1 MEAFRIIAERRIN
14 QAISDGSLTFE
25 QWKDVPLVLE
35 DDSFVP
41 PDLKMAYKVLKN
53 SGHLPQEIV
62 DRREVQ
68 RLEELIAS
76 SEDEHIR
83 LQQMRKL
90 EVLLMKMECRR
101 DRPLN
106 LQAHVNYYA
115 RVVEKVEL
123 KKKTP

>member
-14 QAISDGSLTFE
+14 QAIAEGSLSFD

-41 PDLKMAYKVLKN
+41 ADLKMAYKILKN
-53 SGHLPQEIV
+53 SGHVPQEIL
-62 DRREVQ
+62 DRKEVQ

-76 SEDEHIR
+76 CEDEHVR

-90 EVLLMKMECRR
+90 SVLLTRMEARGGR
-101 DRPLN
+101 AIN
-106 LQAHVNYYA
+106 LEAQEEYYA
-115 RVVEKVEL
+115 RVVERVEV
-123 KKKTP
+123 KG